1 MTDQQEPYPFMKR
14 LTISACF
21 AGLLAIGWIL
31 AYNTPTRAAQSLDS
45 GRNEGIS
52 GQGKMRFKVLYT
64 SDHLPAEA
72 QKVLTSAHGG
82 FPVDLRPGKGETYFS
97 LKGAGIIQ
105 IGADLKSTRMVATPA
120 DMKKTNLHN
129 TTIWNAP
136 DGVPHLLFPDN
147 EGGHVY
153 ITTLD
158 GKLTTP

>member
-1 MTDQQEPYPFMKR
+1 MNKEIAGQERSGSRSSTRPTTCRPKLKR
-14 LTISACF
+14 YS
-21 AGLLAIGWIL
+21 
-31 AYNTPTRAAQSLDS
+31 
-45 GRNEGIS
+45 
-52 GQGKMRFKVLYT
+52 
-64 SDHLPAEA
+64 LPASE
-72 QKVLTSAHGG
+72 
-82 FPVDLRPGKGETYFS
+82 LRRHLHLARAGPFS

-105 IGADLKSTRMVATPA
+105 IGADLKTTRMVATPA

-158 GKLTTP
+158 GKLDYALNTPEAGTNIGHPVANDCFEESNAFPPTSSSSMACYT